1 MIKAKHTL
9 ITIILFSSSLF
20 SQFDIDKFRAIDFT
34 FTQSEVKSQY
44 PDAKWEDRSGE
55 RGTSISFY
63 DWLEP
68 NSIRVVFSYNTQNE
82 MTIKTLSN
90 GKRSE
95 IDAKKFYSQIKQIAS
110 EKFGGKYEEK
120 SFFGVDMMIW
130 KSDPQIDVLLTMKDD
145 RASLII
151 AKKGTIPMI

>member
-1 MIKAKHTL
+1 MIKVKHTL
-9 ITIILFSSSLF
+9 IIVIILSTSLYA
-20 SQFDIDKFRAIDFT
+20 QFDIDKFYAVDFNLPQT
-34 FTQSEVKSQY
+34 EVKSLY
-44 PDAKWEDRSGE
+44 PDAKWEDRSSE

-68 NSIRVVFSYNTQNE
+68 NSIRIAFSFNTQNE
-82 MTIKTLSN
+82 ITIKTISN
-90 GKRSE
+90 GNRSE
-95 IDAKKFYSQIKQIAS
+95 DDAKKFYTQFKQKAV

-130 KSDPQIDVLLTMKDD
+130 KSDPQIDILLTMKDD